1 MKPANIPLSSFEKY
15 FKSVNN
21 PNDPFYTPNE
31 DIVHFN
37 ERYAENEFNIMFATL
52 NLDFTQEEV
61 LNAIKQLKLNKSG
74 GPDMLINEFLI
85 YGKHIFTSTLCNLFN
100 QIFASGYFPED

>member
-21 PNDPFYTPNE
+21 PDDLFYTPNE

-37 ERYAENEFNIMFATL
+37 ERNAENEFNIMFAKL

-61 LNAIKQLKLNKSG
+61 LNAVKQLKLNKSG
-74 GPDMLINEFLI
+74 GPDMLISEFFNLWQA
-85 YGKHIFTSTLCNLFN
+85 YFHIH
-100 QIFASGYFPED
+100 IM